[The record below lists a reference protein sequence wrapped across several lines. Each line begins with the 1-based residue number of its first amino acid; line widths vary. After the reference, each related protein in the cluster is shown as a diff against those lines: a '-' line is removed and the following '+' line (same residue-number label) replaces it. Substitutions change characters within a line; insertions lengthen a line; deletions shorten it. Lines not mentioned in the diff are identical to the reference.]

1 MNKNLAYAGL
11 ISAAL
16 MGSAAFA
23 QSTGAQS
30 TGATNPTAGQQ
41 AQTQASATGQ
51 EASGGVTFVTEQ
63 APSQWRAPKLIGVAV
78 YGADNEKIGAIKDV
92 LIGHD
97 GATQVVV
104 IGVGGFLGFGTK
116 DVAVPFTAIQWRTE
130 ARSVPDSSEPPPAP
144 AGSTSGLGAKPAMK
158 QIEPAAAEA
167 SQGYPD
173 KAVLGVSLAELKS
186 APDFHYAPSPLAER
200 DTRPA
205 AGGNKSTP

>member
-1 MNKNLAYAGL
+1 MNKNLAYVGL

-16 MGSAAFA
+16 MGSAAY
-23 QSTGAQS
+23 AQS
-30 TGATNPTAGQQ
+30 TGATNDQPTGQQ
-41 AQTQASATGQ
+41 AQTQPSAAGK
-51 EASGGVTFVTEQ
+51 EAPGDVTFVTEQ
-63 APSQWRAPKLIGVAV
+63 AATQWRAPKLIGVAV
-78 YGADNEKIGAIKDV
+78 YGADDQKIGAIKDV

-104 IGVGGFLGFGTK
+104 IGVGGFLGFATK
-116 DVAVPFTAIQWRTE
+116 DVAVPFTAVQWRTE
-130 ARSVPDSSEPPPAP
+130 ARSVPDPNQPPPNP
-144 AGSTSGLGAKPAMK
+144 AGSTSELGAKPAMK

-173 KAVLGVSLAELKS
+173 KAVLSVTLAELKS

-205 AGGNKSTP
+205 VGGKGSTP

>member
-1 MNKNLAYAGL
+1 MNKNLAYASL

-16 MGSAAFA
+16 MGSAAY
-23 QSTGAQS
+23 AQS
-30 TGATNPTAGQQ
+30 TGATNQPVGQQ
-41 AQTQASATGQ
+41 AQTQPGAAGH
-51 EASGGVTFVTEQ
+51 EAPGGVTFVTEQ
-63 APSQWRAPKLIGVAV
+63 AAAQWRAPKLIGVAV
-78 YGADNEKIGAIKDV
+78 YGADDQKIGAIKDV

-130 ARSVPDSSEPPPAP
+130 ARSVPDPTQPPPNP

-158 QIEPAAAEA
+158 QIDPAAAEA

-173 KAVLGVSLAELKS
+173 KAVLSMTLAELKS

-205 AGGNKSTP
+205 AGAGPTRSP

>member
-16 MGSAAFA
+16 MGSAAY
-23 QSTGAQS
+23 AQS
-30 TGATNPTAGQQ
+30 TGATNPTADQQANPGQQ
-41 AQTQASATGQ
+41 AQTQP
-51 EASGGVTFVTEQ
+51 GGVTFVTEQ
-63 APSQWRAPKLIGVAV
+63 GATWRAPKLIGVAV
-78 YGADNEKIGAIKDV
+78 YGADDQKIGTIKDV

-116 DVAVPFTAIQWRTE
+116 NVAVPFTAVQWRTE
-130 ARSVPDSSEPPPAP
+130 ARSVPDPTQPPTNP
-144 AGSTSGLGAKPAMK
+144 AGSTSGSGGKPAMK
-158 QIEPAAAEA
+158 QIDPAVAEA

-173 KAVLGVSLAELKS
+173 KAVLPVTLAELKS
-186 APDFHYAPSPLAER
+186 APDFHYAPSPLADL

-205 AGGNKSTP
+205 VGSVSKSTP